1 MNSMSSSNNPYN
13 SNNSN
18 APVPPKL
25 PGTWWLAAFIVLF
38 VAVNAI
44 GYLAFF
50 YGKLAVDVFR
60 DAFLV
65 VYPTFLIF
73 LLGSFFVYYASV
85 TAAISHATA
94 KHDVAKQQAG
104 KGGIVVNT
112 ISSVTDWPGYM
123 KTAIIMVLFFVLS
136 SVAMYMAF
144 YNCETC
150 PTHQVYT
157 IGFVLCYVIFILAMF
172 ITFWLFHAKTI
183 KDHVELTTKAVE
195 MTTINAATARTAART
210 TTTTTGQSQGAG
222 KEVTIELTK
231 LREFKRNQLEK
242 EVEQGQRQLEELQTE
257 EKKSVLRDNGWS
269 DEVLLQRALINL
281 HDKLQIIRYVEM
293 PLPTGF
299 DDVIEKLD
307 TMNFGEDKN
316 GFTTVTIHDSDKIDP
331 LLSKPELTQLVTAL
345 KPAYDQASV
354 LRDQQ
359 VLREREQERDWYQ

>member
-1 MNSMSSSNNPYN
+1 
-13 SNNSN
+13 
-18 APVPPKL
+18 
-25 PGTWWLAAFIVLF
+25 
-38 VAVNAI
+38 
-44 GYLAFF
+44 
-50 YGKLAVDVFR
+50 
-60 DAFLV
+60 
-65 VYPTFLIF
+65 
-73 LLGSFFVYYASV
+73 
-85 TAAISHATA
+85 
-94 KHDVAKQQAG
+94 
-104 KGGIVVNT
+104 
-112 ISSVTDWPGYM
+112 
-123 KTAIIMVLFFVLS
+123 
-136 SVAMYMAF
+136 
-144 YNCETC
+144 
-150 PTHQVYT
+150 
-157 IGFVLCYVIFILAMF
+157 MF

>member
-1 MNSMSSSNNPYN
+1 
-13 SNNSN
+13 
-18 APVPPKL
+18 
-25 PGTWWLAAFIVLF
+25 
-38 VAVNAI
+38 
-44 GYLAFF
+44 
-50 YGKLAVDVFR
+50 
-60 DAFLV
+60 
-65 VYPTFLIF
+65 
-73 LLGSFFVYYASV
+73 
-85 TAAISHATA
+85 
-94 KHDVAKQQAG
+94 
-104 KGGIVVNT
+104 
-112 ISSVTDWPGYM
+112 
-123 KTAIIMVLFFVLS
+123 
-136 SVAMYMAF
+136 
-144 YNCETC
+144 
-150 PTHQVYT
+150 
-157 IGFVLCYVIFILAMF
+157 MF

-222 KEVTIELTK
+222 KEVMVELTK

-242 EVEQGQRQLEELQTE
+242 EVEQGQRQLEELKTE

-269 DEVLLQRALINL
+269 DEVSLQRALINL
-281 HDKLQIIRYVEM
+281 HDKLSIIRYVEM

-307 TMNFGEDKN
+307 TMNFGEDN
-316 GFTTVTIHDSDKIDP
+316 GATTVTIHHSDKIDP

>member
-1 MNSMSSSNNPYN
+1 MNTVGVGTTP
-13 SNNSN
+13 
-18 APVPPKL
+18 PVPPQTPK
-25 PGTWWLAAFIVLF
+25 TWWLAAFIVLF
-38 VAVNAI
+38 VAVNVV

-73 LLGSFFVYYASV
+73 LLGSFFIYYASV

-112 ISSVTDWPGYM
+112 ISSVTEWPGYM

-157 IGFVLCYVIFILAMF
+157 IGFVLCYVIFLLAMF

-210 TTTTTGQSQGAG
+210 SSLGGTSQGQG
-222 KEVTIELTK
+222 QGGLSKEVTKELTK
-231 LREFKRNQLEK
+231 LREFQRNQLEK
-242 EVEQGQRQLEELQTE
+242 ESEQAQRQLEESKTE
-257 EKKSVLRDNGWS
+257 QHQNALLNNGWKTEHS
-269 DEVLLQRALINL
+269 MKKAITDIYRGINL
-281 HDKLQIIRYVEM
+281 IKSNNMEFPIGYDEL
-293 PLPTGF
+293 
-299 DDVIEKLD
+299 IERIDGLTFNYRNDQVHVSLKP
-307 TMNFGEDKN
+307 EDE
-316 GFTTVTIHDSDKIDP
+316 IDP
-331 LLSKPELTQLVTAL
+331 MLSKYELSQFANSI
-345 KPAYDQASV
+345 KPIIEPMNK
-354 LRDQQ
+354 QQ
-359 VLREREQERDWYQ
+359 Q